1 MGHDVAVIGLGA
13 MGLGMARSLK
23 AAGQTVIGVDPQ
35 EARTK
40 AAEGSGILTTGALS
54 EAMGARVVLASLP
67 TAAHVEGVVEG
78 DGGFLQTASDGAV
91 LVDTSTSEADVSRRL
106 AALCAEKGLGFL
118 DAPVSGGPS
127 GAETGAL
134 TVMLG
139 GEDVHRQAAATVL
152 EAIAAPGR
160 VFHVGPPGAGNVAK
174 LANNLLVAAHL
185 LTAAEAVRL
194 SEAAGVSA
202 EAVLSVVNAASGR
215 SAVTE
220 VNFPR
225 WVETDA
231 YDSGFTMGLM
241 RKDVRLAAKLAS
253 SLGEALPVSALVGD
267 LWAKSAHSLADDED
281 FNRIVSLVRHPGRHD
296 PATSS

>member
-1 MGHDVAVIGLGA
+1 MTYDVAVIGLGA
-13 MGLGMARSLK
+13 MGLGMARTLAK
-23 AAGQTVIGVDPQ
+23 AGQSVVGVDPQ
-35 EARTK
+35 EAR
-40 AAEGSGILTTGALS
+40 AAAAKGAGIAVVSDLP
-54 EAMGARVVLASLP
+54 EAMTAAIVLASLP
-67 TAAHVEGVVEG
+67 TAAHVESVVEG
-78 DGGFLQTASDGAV
+78 DGGFLATASDGAIF
-91 LVDTSTSEADVSRRL
+91 VDTSTSEADVSRRL

-127 GAETGAL
+127 GAETGTL

-139 GEDVHRQAAATVL
+139 GDEAHRQAATTVL

-202 EAVLSVVNAASGR
+202 KAVLEVVNAASGR

-220 VNFPR
+220 VNIPR
-225 WVETDA
+225 WVESDA
-231 YDSGFTMGLM
+231 FDSGFTMGLM
-241 RKDVRLAAKLAS
+241 RKDVRLAAKLAA
-253 SLGEALPVSALVGD
+253 SLGESLPVSALVAD

-281 FNRIVSLVRHPGRHD
+281 FNRIVSLVRHPGQRD
-296 PATSS
+296 PSSS